1 MGNFIHLMHL
11 KSNYASKYS
20 TSGCTALFTAHGS
33 AGDRAADVIL
43 GLEKLSLQFE
53 RQDVAT

>member
-1 MGNFIHLMHL
+1 MHL